1 LLQIYLHAQIAS
13 EEGEFTMADVLRGI
27 HTKIVNRHPHV
38 FGDIEIKDTQ
48 GVLRHWEQI
57 KAVERINNGKS
68 EGGLLASVTQTL
80 PALSQAQE
88 IQRRAARVGF
98 DWKDIQGVWKKVQE
112 ELGEIRRAKTV
123 EEINH
128 EIGDLLFT
136 TVNLARWQQIDAESA
151 LRETNTRFRKRFA
164 KMEEEAR
171 NRQVNLTDLSLDE
184 LEALWQEAK
193 KDQDFQRA

>member
-1 LLQIYLHAQIAS
+1 
-13 EEGEFTMADVLRGI
+13 
-27 HTKIVNRHPHV
+27 
-38 FGDIEIKDTQ
+38 
-48 GVLRHWEQI
+48 
-57 KAVERINNGKS
+57 
-68 EGGLLASVTQTL
+68 
-80 PALSQAQE
+80 
-88 IQRRAARVGF
+88 
-98 DWKDIQGVWKKVQE
+98 VQE